1 MPLSAETW
9 RKNSSKASRPPADAP
24 IPTTGKA
31 SAPGLAGGAGAAG
44 GGTGGM
50 ATGARGAIFP
60 APFGAFL
67 GEDFEDLEPFLARRR
82 PGGTR
87 IGGWCH
93 LGPANS
99 TTRGR
104 RNVETLPGTA

>member
-1 MPLSAETW
+1 L
-9 RKNSSKASRPPADAP
+9 RKNSSQASRPPADAP

-31 SAPGLAGGAGAAG
+31 SPADLDGETGKEGGAGAAG

-50 ATGARGAIFP
+50 ATGARGAIFL
-60 APFGAFL
+60 APFGALL
-67 GEDFEDLEPFLARRR
+67 GEDFEPFLAGRRL
-82 PGGTR
+82 GGTR
-87 IGGWCH
+87 MGGWCH
-93 LGPANS
+93 FGPANS